1 MTAPPADPL
10 TARAGE
16 KGIVRLFALDM
27 APEQARFL
35 REPGAAAQALGLASL
50 EPGQVDIFAVSDLDD
65 LGLEGYLTEGAGIAP
80 DRVAADRARLRALE
94 GWVMVVRSPAFGGRA
109 AQIRPQAGVRLI
121 GVYAEPG
128 TDWTSDGAIE
138 TASARPGGAGA
149 RPAPREARARSRRA
163 GAAVFAVVMLIVAAV
178 VLLVAL

>member
-94 GWVMVVRSPAFGGRA
+94 GWVMAVRSPAFGGRA

-128 TDWTSDGAIE
+128 TDWSSAGRIE
-138 TASARPGGAGA
+138 TDSARRGGAA
-149 RPAPREARARSRRA
+149 APRATRARAQRI
-163 GAAVFAVVMLIVAAV
+163 GGTVFALVIVIVVAIVW
-178 VLLVAL
+178 LVAG